1 MIRQQTREP
10 RFTCESCGSA
20 DHKVIEMRP
29 QSDYVRRRIACR
41 RCNHRITTYEIS
53 ERKFALCQSALAAQ
67 VSILRVA
74 GKLRAIADDL
84 ELP

>member
-1 MIRQQTREP
+1 MTRQQMREP
-10 RFTCESCGSA
+10 RFTCESCGSV
-20 DHKVIEMRP
+20 DHKVIEMRTH
-29 QSDYVRRRIACR
+29 SDYVRRRIACK